1 MGKIQVLLVDDEK
14 EYVTALSERMTFED
28 FESGVAFSGEEALEN
43 LDHNP
48 PDVMVLDLRMPG
60 MGGMALLERV
70 RRDYPETQ
78 VIIVTGHGGTMAER
92 EARAKGAFEYFQ
104 KPVETPDLI
113 SAIRRAWEATKAFWR
128 ESQEEFER
136 SMTGAAMAEAGLPRE
151 AEAVAA
157 PPEPVKKR
165 LPRGGLKV
173 LLVDD
178 EEDFVNTLAERLEL
192 RDLGSDTA
200 LSGEEALSILEEDP
214 PDVMILDLNL
224 PGMDGMAVLKQV
236 KEKYP
241 RIQVIILTG
250 HGTPE
255 GAAEA
260 KRLGAFDYLNKPV
273 GIRELMAAVYAA
285 GQDVLP
291 QSSVDE

>member
-14 EYVTALSERMTFED
+14 DYVTALSERMTYDD

-43 LDHNP
+43 LDRNT

-70 RRDYPETQ
+70 RRDYPGIQ
-78 VIIVTGHGGTMAER
+78 VIILTGHGGKMAER
-92 EARAKGAFEYFQ
+92 EARAKGAFEYLQ

-113 SAIRRAWEATKAFWR
+113 NTIRRAWEATKAFWK

-136 SMTGAAMAEAGLPRE
+136 SMTGAALAEAGLPRE
-151 AEAVAA
+151 AEAVTAS
-157 PPEPVKKR
+157 PRPEEKK
-165 LPRGGLKV
+165 LPKGGLKV

-178 EEDFVNTLAERLEL
+178 EEDFVNILAERLEL

-200 LSGEEALSILEEDP
+200 LSGEEALSILKKDP
-214 PDVMILDLNL
+214 PDVMVLDLNL
-224 PGMDGMAVLKQV
+224 PGMNGMAVLEQV
-236 KEKYP
+236 KDKYP
-241 RIQVIILTG
+241 QIQVIILTG

-255 GAAEA
+255 GEAEA
-260 KRLGAFDYLNKPV
+260 RRLGAFDYLHKPV
-273 GIRELMAAVYAA
+273 GIRDLMAAVYAA
-285 GQDVLP
+285 GQEVLP
-291 QSSVDE
+291 ERSGDG